1 MNNDFGRGV
10 PDDVHHRVLVAQ
22 VDGHHC
28 DRPQELYS
36 PIIASG
42 PNDGYHFVTLEAGLP
57 SHGCADEARRAR
69 DKDFIRPSI
78 TCAKQRLELRRS
90 GIAHKTVTTHIFVG
104 WKIWIL
110 VVNRASHFELW
121 FDEGLI

>member
-69 DKDFIRPSI
+69 DKDSHPPFNHVREATPRVAAVGDSSQNGYHAYIRRVEDMD
-78 TCAKQRLELRRS
+78 TGR
-90 GIAHKTVTTHIFVG
+90 
-104 WKIWIL
+104 
-110 VVNRASHFELW
+110 
-121 FDEGLI
+121 